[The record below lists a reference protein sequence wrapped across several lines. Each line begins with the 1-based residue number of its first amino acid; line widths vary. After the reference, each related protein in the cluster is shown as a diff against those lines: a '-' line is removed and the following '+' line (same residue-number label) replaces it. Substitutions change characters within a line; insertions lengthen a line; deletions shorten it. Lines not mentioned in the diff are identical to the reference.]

1 MNRIDRLFSI
11 LTFLQSRK
19 YVPAEKIADKF
30 NISIRTV
37 YRDIKALCESGIP
50 VSFEAQ
56 KGYFVVQG
64 YFLPPVAFSN
74 EEANALLLT
83 EVLVQGFADKSICN
97 HYTSALNKVKTVL
110 RTVQKDHVEAL
121 SDTIRLQIPQRL
133 NNDSEYLSILQTAI
147 ANKNIV
153 RLEYTSNKEENSI
166 REVEPIGLIY
176 YAFSWHLIG
185 WCHLRKDYRDF
196 KVQRIVK
203 LQNTSAGFNIKKH
216 IPLEEFMKQLP
227 VDY

>member
-19 YVPAEKIADKF
+19 YVPAERIADKF

-50 VSFEAQ
+50 ISFEAQ

-83 EVLVQGFADKSICN
+83 EVLVHGFADKSIRN

-110 RTVQKDHVEAL
+110 RAAQKDKVEAL
-121 SDTIRLQIPQRL
+121 SDTIRLQLPQRL

-147 ANKNIV
+147 ANKQLV
-153 RLEYTSNKEENSI
+153 RLEYTNTKDENSI

-176 YAFSWHLIG
+176 YAFSWHLIA

-203 LQNTSAGFNIKKH
+203 LQNTTVEFTVREH
-216 IPLEEFMKQLP
+216 IPLEQYMKQLP